1 MDIASSVYT
10 ISVGIVNFIA
20 EQEDKDS
27 LQVQISDTVV
37 QIQNVIR
44 KLLLRDVPDLPLR
57 QTLQTLQNLLSN
69 VDSHL
74 RSWKESRGRRM
85 IALVNPWAVTQEIKE
100 DRVQLMNQYNLLI
113 GAMYMVDHITI
124 NGYNMLQPA
133 AQPNTSTSSQASSS
147 SHPNLP
153 KKDEA
158 LEFWHSLIGDDLE
171 IVKSE
176 DLCDHLASWLNMK
189 LGSRSR
195 RRLLLRLD
203 EHNTGHVTLK
213 TLQDLVRDASLKEV
227 IQLYISDPK
236 FPLLVWISD
245 DLAINAY
252 KVAYAQERGVSVV
265 QLASTSTAKDWIRAN
280 QSFLLK
286 HNNAGD
292 LRFISDQSRN
302 ELNSKGVPYLNR
314 NAGNQ
319 IIQFIR
325 KKGFQVP
332 VLIYTGKKSLHMT
345 RYVESYANA
354 GSIANHYN
362 MYQQFVS
369 ALGARRTDDK
379 GWMKYAA

>member
-1 MDIASSVYT
+1 MVVLPWVLASSLIVLAPAAKYSLRGIVISQPGKLVPCHNSSLYSIMDIASSVYT
-10 ISVGIVNFIA
+10 IAVGIVNFIA

-158 LEFWHSLIGDDLE
+158 LEFWHSLIGDD
-171 IVKSE
+171 V
-176 DLCDHLASWLNMK
+176 
-189 LGSRSR
+189 GR
-195 RRLLLRLD
+195 
-203 EHNTGHVTLK
+203 HVHPNGTVL
-213 TLQDLVRDASLKEV
+213 TCH
-227 IQLYISDPK
+227 
-236 FPLLVWISD
+236 F
-245 DLAINAY
+245 
-252 KVAYAQERGVSVV
+252 VA
-265 QLASTSTAKDWIRAN
+265 
-280 QSFLLK
+280 
-286 HNNAGD
+286 
-292 LRFISDQSRN
+292 
-302 ELNSKGVPYLNR
+302 
-314 NAGNQ
+314 
-319 IIQFIR
+319 
-325 KKGFQVP
+325 
-332 VLIYTGKKSLHMT
+332 
-345 RYVESYANA
+345 
-354 GSIANHYN
+354 
-362 MYQQFVS
+362 
-369 ALGARRTDDK
+369 
-379 GWMKYAA
+379 